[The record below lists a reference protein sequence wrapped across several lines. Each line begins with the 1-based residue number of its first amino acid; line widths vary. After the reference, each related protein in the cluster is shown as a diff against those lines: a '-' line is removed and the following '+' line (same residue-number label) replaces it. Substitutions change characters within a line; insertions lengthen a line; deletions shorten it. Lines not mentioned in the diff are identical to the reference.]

1 MSDSQP
7 VAEQFNHKIYVQTG
21 EFEAGLR
28 VQLQALLAPADLEY
42 QLGQRI
48 LVREIC
54 GSEITDRAF
63 SACITHIVPD
73 GTKGLAEGW
82 VLLGLSSTRCG
93 TRANGK

>member
-1 MSDSQP
+1 MSGSQS
-7 VAEQFNHKIYVQTG
+7 VADPFDYEFNVPTG
-21 EFEAGLR
+21 EFEPRLR
-28 VQLQALLAPADLEY
+28 MQLQALLAPADFEY

-54 GSEITDRAF
+54 EGEITDRAF
-63 SACITHIVPD
+63 SACITHIVPA
-73 GTKGLAEGW
+73 GTPGLAEGW

>member
-1 MSDSQP
+1 M
-7 VAEQFNHKIYVQTG
+7 NHIERFGRFDHELNMPTS
-21 EFEAGLR
+21 EFEHGLR
-28 VQLQALLAPADLEY
+28 MQLQALLAPADLEY

-48 LVREIC
+48 LVHEIC

-63 SACITHIVPD
+63 SACITHIVPA
-73 GTKGLAEGW
+73 GTPGLAEGW